1 MSSELQSRVVSP
13 VRPGELSPLAAEP
26 CARVRCDLLAMASYC
41 EIAPEL
47 AKLVFAAYEDA
58 NRLGET
64 VERLRNV
71 LATSGRDRV
80 KQVAVR
86 AVRPVPRVGARAP
99 RRADHVLDTDPYRVG
114 TRLAS
119 LTAREREIFQLI
131 TSHSVANS
139 SKALARRLDISPR
152 TVECHRARVMRKMR
166 ARTAAD
172 LVTLAEICDLGG

>member
-1 MSSELQSRVVSP
+1 MSSELEGRVVSP
-13 VRPGELSPLAAEP
+13 ARPGALSRLAVDLG
-26 CARVRCDLLAMASYC
+26 ARVRCDLLAMASYC
-41 EIAPEL
+41 EIDPGL

-71 LATSGRDRV
+71 LATSGRG
-80 KQVAVR
+80 
-86 AVRPVPRVGARAP
+86 RPAPPQAGAAKPLPRVGTRAA

-131 TSHSVANS
+131 TSHSIANS
-139 SKALARRLDISPR
+139 SKALARRLGISPR
-152 TVECHRARVMRKMR
+152 TIECHRARVMRKMR